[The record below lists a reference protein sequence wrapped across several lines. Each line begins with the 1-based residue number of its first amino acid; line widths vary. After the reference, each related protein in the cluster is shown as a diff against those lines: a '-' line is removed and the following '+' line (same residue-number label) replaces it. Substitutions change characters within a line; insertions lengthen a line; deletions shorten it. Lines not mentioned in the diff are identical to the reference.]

1 MRRSIKNSSRWGIY
15 RVRTVKNRA
24 GLVTISE
31 KMIGP
36 GYIMCGDSAAFVDP
50 ILSSGI
56 TLAITFGLIAGRVIN
71 TLLEYGNE
79 DLIYK
84 WYQQAYE
91 STYTNF
97 RSMADFWYLGSGR
110 KEDWFDIASEQIIKD
125 AEVELSKETYSSSIT
140 IDS

>member
-1 MRRSIKNSSRWGIY
+1 
-15 RVRTVKNRA
+15 
-24 GLVTISE
+24 
-31 KMIGP
+31 
-36 GYIMCGDSAAFVDP
+36 MCGDSAAFVDP
-50 ILSSGI
+50 ILTSGI

-97 RSMADFWYLGSGR
+97 RSMADF
-110 KEDWFDIASEQIIKD
+110 
-125 AEVELSKETYSSSIT
+125 
-140 IDS
+140 

>member
-1 MRRSIKNSSRWGIY
+1 MQDWSQ
-15 RVRTVKNRA
+15 
-24 GLVTISE
+24 ISE
-31 KMIGP
+31 KMIDP

-50 ILSSGI
+50 ILSSGV
-56 TLAITFGLIAGRVIN
+56 TLAISFGLIAGRVIN

-84 WYQQAYE
+84 WYQQTYE
-91 STYTNF
+91 STYTDF

-125 AEVELSKETYSSSIT
+125 AEVELSKRDIFFIYNNRFLVIL
-140 IDS
+140 